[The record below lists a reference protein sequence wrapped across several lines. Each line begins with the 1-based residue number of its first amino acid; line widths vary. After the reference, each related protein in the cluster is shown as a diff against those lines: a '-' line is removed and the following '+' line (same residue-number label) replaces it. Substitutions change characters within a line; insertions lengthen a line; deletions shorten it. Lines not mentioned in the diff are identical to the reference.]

1 MKFKVDQE
9 IFKMI
14 EPLSVGVVYCR
25 NIDNHFSGNEIEE
38 EFSKEKQSIK
48 DRFAE
53 VELAQYPVI
62 QKWRQVYKSFG
73 EKKKRCSVEALIRR
87 TVNGKEIPL
96 INPLVDIYNTASLK
110 YELPCGGEDLAKVN
124 NDIELTLATGQ
135 EDFLPLGEEELE
147 HPQEGEIVYKSGND
161 ILCGSF
167 NYRESDITK
176 LTNDTKECVLVIEYV
191 NNNETDNLQE
201 MLNYLSENVSK
212 YLGATTS
219 NYILTKTNNEVEL
232 KVD

>member
-1 MKFKVDQE
+1 MKFIVSEE
-9 IFKMI
+9 IFNRFD
-14 EPLSVGVVYCR
+14 PLSVGVVYCK
-25 NIDNHFSGNEIEE
+25 NIKNHYDGKEIEE
-38 EFSKEKQSIK
+38 DFSKEKQSIK
-48 DRFAE
+48 DRFDN

-110 YELPCGGEDLAKVN
+110 YELPCGGEDLSKVSD
-124 NDIELTLATGQ
+124 DIYLTLATGN
-135 EDFLPLGEEELE
+135 EDFLPLGEEEIE
-147 HPQEGEIVYKSGND
+147 HPQEGEIVYKSGNN

-167 NYRESDITK
+167 NYKESDITK
-176 LTNDTKECVLVIEYV
+176 LTDNTEECVLVIEYID
-191 NNNETDNLQE
+191 NEDTTKLQE

-212 YLGATTS
+212 YLGAETS
-219 NYILTKTNNEVEL
+219 NYILTKTNNEADM
-232 KVD
+232 K